1 MACSSCLKMKEA
13 EAYEK
18 ALKMA
23 ELEAN
28 LDKRIT
34 IVYET
39 NGKYFGECRSCW
51 EKNGAVGK
59 LILTVYPV

>member
-1 MACSSCLKMKEA
+1 MACSSCLKTKEA

-34 IVYET
+34 ILYET
-39 NGKYFGECRSCW
+39 
-51 EKNGAVGK
+51 
-59 LILTVYPV
+59 ILRY